1 MIRILNCFHQQVEAY
16 DKYNTLYTA
25 VSGKCDDILSATFFL
40 GGGSLTF
47 GTLLAHPFIIDNIV
61 TPPYV
66 AACIA
71 NARRSYIVLSSQSQR
86 A

>member
-1 MIRILNCFHQQVEAY
+1 MINTTHYIQQSVGNVITY
-16 DKYNTLYTA
+16 YQQ
-25 VSGKCDDILSATFFL
+25 FFL
-40 GGGSLTF
+40 GGGGSLTF
-47 GTLLAHPFIIDNIV
+47 GTLFAHPFIIDNIV

-71 NARRSYIVLSSQSQR
+71 NARRSCIVLSSQSQR